1 MPGELGARVIT
12 ALFLVAGFLAVLFL
26 LPPVATAL
34 VFALVTTLAAWE
46 WAGLIKAS
54 QPYRKL
60 FAGLVLLSCLV
71 LWLRPADSFPVLWVM
86 AALFWLG
93 LMPFW
98 LATRRSV
105 GSSGYLVGWVLLVP
119 TWAALVDLHGRSPM
133 LLLAVMALVWI
144 ADIAAYFTGRAFGK
158 HKLAPAISPGKTWE
172 GVVGAVLG
180 VMIYGLWVADL
191 LPATADVAPVFMVG
205 ALLLLTALSVA
216 GDLFESMIKRQAN
229 MKDSSQ
235 LLPGHGGIL
244 DRIDSQTSTLPVVAL
259 ALLLVRQ

>member
-1 MPGELGARVIT
+1 MPSELGARIIT

-26 LPPVATAL
+26 LPPVAAAL
-34 VFALVTTLAAWE
+34 VFALITTLAAWE
-46 WAGLIKAS
+46 WAGLMKVRQAS
-54 QPYRKL
+54 RIT
-60 FAGLVLLSCLV
+60 FAGLVLVSCLV
-71 LWLRPADSFPVLWVM
+71 MWLRPTDGFPVLWAI

-93 LMPFW
+93 LVPFW
-98 LATRRSV
+98 LATRRSA
-105 GSSGYLVGWVLLVP
+105 GTSGYLVGWVLLVP

-172 GVVGAVLG
+172 GVAGAVVG
-180 VMIYGLWVADL
+180 VMIYGLWVAEV
-191 LPATADVAPVFMVG
+191 LPATTDVAPVFMAG
-205 ALLLLTALSVA
+205 ALLLLTALSIA

-259 ALLLVRQ
+259 ALLLVSR

>member
-1 MPGELGARVIT
+1 MSSELGARVIT
-12 ALFLVAGFLAVLFL
+12 ALFLAAGFLAVLFL
-26 LPPVATAL
+26 LPPLASAV

-46 WAGLIKAS
+46 WAGLMKAG
-54 QPYRKL
+54 QQARTM
-60 FAGLVLLSCLV
+60 FAVLVLLSCLI
-71 LWLRPADSFPVLWVM
+71 LWSRPADSFPVIWAI
-86 AALFWLG
+86 AALFWFG
-93 LMPFW
+93 WAPFW
-98 LATRRSV
+98 LTTRHSV
-105 GSSGYLVGWVLLVP
+105 GPLGYLVGWVLLVP

-172 GVVGAVLG
+172 GVAGAVVG

-191 LPATADVAPVFMVG
+191 LPATTHVAPVFMAG
-205 ALLLLTALSVA
+205 ALLMLTALSIV

-259 ALLLVRQ
+259 ALLLVSP

>member
-1 MPGELGARVIT
+1 MPSELGARVIT
-12 ALFLVAGFLAVLFL
+12 ALLLVAGFLAVLFL
-26 LPPVATAL
+26 LPSVAVAL
-34 VFALVTTLAAWE
+34 VFALITTLASWE
-46 WAGLIKAS
+46 WAGLMKAGRYS
-54 QPYRKL
+54 RKM
-60 FAGLVLLSCLV
+60 FAGLVLISCMV
-71 LWLRPADSFPVLWVM
+71 LWLRPADSFPVLWAI

-93 LMPFW
+93 LVPFW
-98 LATRRSV
+98 LVTRRSI
-105 GSSGYLVGWVLLVP
+105 GTSGYLVGWVLLVP

-172 GVVGAVLG
+172 GVAGAVVG

-191 LPATADVAPVFMVG
+191 LPATTDVTPSLMAG

-259 ALLLVRQ
+259 ALLLVSR

>member
-1 MPGELGARVIT
+1 MPSELGARVIT

-26 LPPVATAL
+26 LPTVMAAL
-34 VFALVTTLAAWE
+34 VFALVTALAAWE
-46 WAGLIKAS
+46 WAGLVKGGPPS
-54 QPYRKL
+54 RKL
-60 FAGLVLLSCLV
+60 FAGLVLASCLL
-71 LWLRPADSFPVLWVM
+71 LWLRPADSFPVLWTI

-98 LATRRSV
+98 LASRRAI
-105 GSSGYLVGWVLLVP
+105 GGEGYLVGWVLLVP
-119 TWAALVDLHGRSPM
+119 TWAALVDLHDRSPM

-172 GVVGAVLG
+172 GVAGAVAG
-180 VMIYGLWVADL
+180 VMIYGLSTAGQ
-191 LPATADVAPVFMVG
+191 LPATRGVAPGLMAG
-205 ALLLLTALSVA
+205 ALLLLTALSIA
-216 GDLFESMIKRQAN
+216 GDLFESMVKRQAN

-259 ALLLVRQ
+259 ALLLVSR

>member
-1 MPGELGARVIT
+1 MPSELGARVTT
-12 ALFLVAGFLAVLFL
+12 AIFLVAGFLAVLFL
-26 LPPVATAL
+26 LPPVAAAL

-46 WAGLIKAS
+46 WAGLMKAGQHS
-54 QPYRKL
+54 RKL
-60 FAGLVLLSCLV
+60 FAGVVLVSCLV
-71 LWLRPADSFPVLWVM
+71 MWLRPADSFPVLWM
-86 AALFWLG
+86 IAALFWLG
-93 LMPFW
+93 LIPFL

-105 GSSGYLVGWVLLVP
+105 GTFGYLIGWILLVP

-158 HKLAPAISPGKTWE
+158 HKLAPTISPGKTWE
-172 GVVGAVLG
+172 GVAGAVVG
-180 VMIYGLWVADL
+180 VMIYGLWAAAQ
-191 LPATADVAPVFMVG
+191 LPVTTSVVPALMAGV
-205 ALLLLTALSVA
+205 LLLLTALSIA

-259 ALLLVRQ
+259 ALLLVNR

>member
-1 MPGELGARVIT
+1 MPSELGARVST
-12 ALFLVAGFLAVLFL
+12 ALLLFAGFLLVLFL
-26 LPPVATAL
+26 LPPVMVAL
-34 VFALVTTLAAWE
+34 AFAMVTTLAAWE
-46 WAGLIKAS
+46 WAGLMKAG
-54 QPYRKL
+54 PHLRKL
-60 FAGLVLLSCLV
+60 FAGLVLVSCLV
-71 LWLRPADSFPVLWVM
+71 LWLRPADSFPVVWML
-86 AALFWLG
+86 AAVFWLG
-93 LMPFW
+93 LIPFW
-98 LATRRSV
+98 LAARRAV
-105 GSSGYLVGWVLLVP
+105 GRYGYLVGWVLLVP

-172 GVVGAVLG
+172 GVAGAVVG
-180 VMIYGLWVADL
+180 VLIYGLWVADL
-191 LPATADVAPVFMVG
+191 LPATTGVAPAGMAG
-205 ALLLLTALSVA
+205 ALLLLTALSIV

-259 ALLLVRQ
+259 ALLLVNR

>member
-1 MPGELGARVIT
+1 MTSELGARVTT

-26 LPPVATAL
+26 LPPVVVAL
-34 VFALVTTLAAWE
+34 VFALVTALAAWE
-46 WAGLIKAS
+46 WAGLMKAGKYS
-54 QPYRKL
+54 RKL
-60 FAGLVLLSCLV
+60 FAGLVLVSCLV
-71 LWLRPADSFPVLWVM
+71 LWLRPTDSFPVLWVM
-86 AALFWLG
+86 AALFWMG
-93 LMPFW
+93 LVPFW
-98 LATRRSV
+98 LVNRHSA

-119 TWAALVDLHGRSPM
+119 TWAALVDLHSRSPV
-133 LLLAVMALVWI
+133 LLLAVMALVWV

-172 GVVGAVLG
+172 GVAGAVAG
-180 VMIYGLWVADL
+180 VMVYGLWAANR
-191 LPATADVAPVFMVG
+191 LPAIADVTPAFMAA
-205 ALLLLTALSVA
+205 ALLLLTALSIA

-259 ALLLVRQ
+259 ALMLVSR

>member
-1 MPGELGARVIT
+1 MSSELGARVIT

-26 LPPVATAL
+26 LSPVAVTL
-34 VFALVTTLAAWE
+34 VFALIMTLAAWE
-46 WAGLIKAS
+46 WAGLMKAG
-54 QPYRKL
+54 QALRILY
-60 FAGLVLLSCLV
+60 AGVVLLSCLV
-71 LWLRPADSFPVLWVM
+71 LWLQALNSFPVLWAI

-93 LMPFW
+93 LAPFW

-105 GSSGYLVGWVLLVP
+105 GTSGYFIGWVLLVP
-119 TWAALVDLHGRSPM
+119 TWAALVDLHSRSPV

-172 GVVGAVLG
+172 GVAGAVVG
-180 VMIYGLWVADL
+180 VMIYGLWAANQ
-191 LPATADVAPVFMVG
+191 LPAIADVTPVFMAG
-205 ALLLLTALSVA
+205 ALLLLTALSIV

-259 ALLLVRQ
+259 ALLLVSQ